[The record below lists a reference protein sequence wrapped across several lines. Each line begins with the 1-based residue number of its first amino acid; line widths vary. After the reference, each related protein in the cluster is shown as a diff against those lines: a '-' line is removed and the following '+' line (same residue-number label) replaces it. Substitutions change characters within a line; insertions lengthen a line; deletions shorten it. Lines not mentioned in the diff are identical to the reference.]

1 MKIRPVGAKLLHA
14 DGETN
19 MAKLIIDFH
28 NFASAPKNWSRWSF
42 KVAYHIRVLNRY
54 LNMLTIE

>member
-14 DGETN
+14 DGDTN
-19 MAKLIIDFH
+19 MAKLIVAFH
-28 NFASAPKNWSRWSF
+28 NFASASKNECRWSF
-42 KVAYHIRVLNRY
+42 KVAYHIRVLSRY